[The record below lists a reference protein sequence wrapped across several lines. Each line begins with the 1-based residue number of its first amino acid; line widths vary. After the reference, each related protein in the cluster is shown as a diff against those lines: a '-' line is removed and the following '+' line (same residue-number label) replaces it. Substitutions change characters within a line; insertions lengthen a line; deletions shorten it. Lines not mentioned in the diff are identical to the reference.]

1 MQWLSRVML
10 KLLIEN
16 ILVKVVR
23 MKEGYRFLG
32 EYIRQVDIRNKEG
45 KKENLLGV
53 SVQKQFIQSIAN
65 TVGTDF
71 TKYKVVKKGQFTY
84 IPDTSRRGDKIAIA
98 LLEDY
103 EEGLVSNVYTV
114 FEVIDTEKLL
124 PEYLMLWF
132 SRPEFDRYARFKSH
146 GSVREVMDWEEMCK
160 VELPVPDIEKQRK
173 IVKAYK
179 TITDRIA
186 LKQKINDNL
195 EATAQSLFQEQF
207 AAFYNENELPDG
219 YSIAT
224 LDSLCSIKGGK
235 RLPADG
241 ELLDTPTAHP
251 YIRVRDLGSNRYVCL
266 TNQFQYIDEET
277 HSAIS
282 RYIVNTN
289 DIVISIV
296 GTIGLIGK
304 IHTSLNNANLTEN
317 CVKLANIHT
326 VTPDYLYYTLCYKKQ
341 IKEIELLTVGAVQ
354 SKLPMYNIQS
364 MKILVPPTEVIEEFQ
379 QKFDIFNEQIEANTI
394 EIQRLYELQSV
405 LLAKLAY

>member
-1 MQWLSRVML
+1 
-10 KLLIEN
+10 
-16 ILVKVVR
+16 
-23 MKEGYRFLG
+23 MKEGYRVLG

-195 EATAQSLFQEQF
+195 EATLSALYKEFFTITSSD
-207 AAFYNENELPDG
+207 ELPFGWRVAPFSDIAAITMGQSPQGDDCNNDG
-219 YSIAT
+219 VGEPLLNGPTEFGFYSPSPVQWTTNGKKHCVEGDLLFCVRGSTTGRMNWANQSYAIGRGLAAIHHKSDCTLNWFVKAMIDNSLQEILSAAT
-224 LDSLCSIKGGK
+224 GSTFPNVGKDLLNGFQVIIPDDNSLREFGVKGHSIF
-235 RLPADG
+235 
-241 ELLDTPTAHP
+241 
-251 YIRVRDLGSNRYVCL
+251 SM
-266 TNQFQYIDEET
+266 
-277 HSAIS
+277 IS
-282 RYIVNTN
+282 
-289 DIVISIV
+289 
-296 GTIGLIGK
+296 
-304 IHTSLNNANLTEN
+304 NNA
-317 CVKLANIHT
+317 
-326 VTPDYLYYTLCYKKQ
+326 
-341 IKEIELLTVGAVQ
+341 KEIDVLVGLQRTLL
-354 SKLPMYNIQS
+354 SKLMI
-364 MKILVPPTEVIEEFQ
+364 
-379 QKFDIFNEQIEANTI
+379 
-394 EIQRLYELQSV
+394 
-405 LLAKLAY
+405 

>member
-1 MQWLSRVML
+1 
-10 KLLIEN
+10 
-16 ILVKVVR
+16 
-23 MKEGYRFLG
+23 MKSNYKQLG
-32 EYIRQVDIRNKEG
+32 QFIRQVDVRNSEG
-45 KKENLLGV
+45 KEENLLGV
-53 SVQKQFIQSIAN
+53 SVQKKFIPSIAN

-71 TKYKVVKKGQFTY
+71 RKYKVVKKGQFTY
-84 IPDTSRRGDKIAIA
+84 IPDTSRRGDKIGIA

-103 EEGLVSNVYTV
+103 DEGLVSNVYTV
-114 FEVIDTEKLL
+114 FEIIDEKQLI

-146 GSVREVMDWEEMCK
+146 GSVREVMDWDEMCK
-160 VELPVPDIEKQRK
+160 VELPVPSYEKQK
-173 IVKAYK
+173 EIVDNYKAIK
-179 TITDRIA
+179 DRIA

-195 EATAQSLFQEQF
+195 EETAQSLFQEQF

-364 MKILVPPTEVIEEFQ
+364 MKILVPPTEVIENFQ

-394 EIQRLYELQSV
+394 EIQRLYEFQSV

>member
-1 MQWLSRVML
+1 M
-10 KLLIEN
+10 
-16 ILVKVVR
+16 VKVVR
-23 MKEGYRFLG
+23 MKEGYRVLG

-326 VTPDYLYYTLCYKKQ
+326 VTPDYLYYTLCYKRQ

-364 MKILVPPTEVIEEFQ
+364 MKILVPPAEVIEEFQ

>member
-1 MQWLSRVML
+1 
-10 KLLIEN
+10 
-16 ILVKVVR
+16 

-364 MKILVPPTEVIEEFQ
+364 MKILVPPTEVIEDFQ
-379 QKFDIFNEQIEANTI
+379 HKFDIFNEQIEANTI